1 MLSFAALKIGE
12 IPGYL
17 VPHPIPLTLRFSSP
31 QRVMGPTLPSGSWE
45 HSLSFEVSM
54 HSRGTLW
61 IKLHVIYEA
70 SSPFL
75 SLYLAPLNLQLAG
88 FVRGE
93 GVDVAQAHM
102 AQRHEGAW
110 LWVSR
115 SQLHF
120 QLVPEKSPV
129 FRCCFGI

>member
-1 MLSFAALKIGE
+1 MLPSATLKNGE
-12 IPGYL
+12 IPG
-17 VPHPIPLTLRFSSP
+17 SSRLLNR
-31 QRVMGPTLPSGSWE
+31 QRVTGPALPSGSWE

-54 HSRGTLW
+54 HSRGTPW

-75 SLYLAPLNLQLAG
+75 SLYLAPHNLQLAG
-88 FVRGE
+88 FVSGE
-93 GVDVAQAHM
+93 GVDVAVPAHM

-115 SQLHF
+115 SRLHF
-120 QLVPEKSPV
+120 QLAPEKSPV